1 MENIKNLNLD
11 DNSKKEKNNKFNE
24 EIKGNL
30 TERISNNNQ
39 NQNIM
44 NNKHSINKNKIPKT
58 HREMLPKKNKMLI
71 KEINISEQKK
81 ILRQKNNINNN
92 YGYVKERIKKEN
104 IIYKKNK
111 NITKKNPSNLTS
123 NKNGITTNSQRPNSS
138 RANTNKISIT
148 NNLVDKIVNNNTNN
162 NNNKY
167 IEFQSHPIKINMNQ
181 GYSKQI
187 NNKKIY
193 ANQGTNF
200 GPYIKIVGTKKGFQ

>member
-1 MENIKNLNLD
+1 MKLLR
-11 DNSKKEKNNKFNE
+11 KK
-24 EIKGNL
+24 
-30 TERISNNNQ
+30 
-39 NQNIM
+39 M
-44 NNKHSINKNKIPKT
+44 
-58 HREMLPKKNKMLI
+58 KKMKL
-71 KEINISEQKK
+71 SQS
-81 ILRQKNNINNN
+81 Q
-92 YGYVKERIKKEN
+92 ERIKKEN

-162 NNNKY
+162 NKY

-193 ANQGTNF
+193 ANQSTNF